1 MPSVAEPRKTLSE
14 ADVWA
19 VESHA
24 VPEVAYWSQVV
35 PLGGGLRISLDRH
48 TPPWLFIVLGRLQH
62 LIALRPNWDSYG
74 ARPIDPNAV
83 VFALEFLRTSLPHD
97 GKAPQIVPT
106 STGGLQLEWHANGVD
121 LEVEV
126 DPSGDVSLS
135 FDQAGRSE
143 ERTGSALATEA
154 LEPFVASAAA

>member
-1 MPSVAEPRKTLSE
+1 MKVFPKH
-14 ADVWA
+14 DD
-19 VESHA
+19 
-24 VPEVAYWSQVV
+24 
-35 PLGGGLRISLDRH
+35 PL
-48 TPPWLFIVLGRLQH
+48 WLYTVLGRLQY
-62 LIALRPNWDSYG
+62 LISLRPNWDSYG

-83 VFALEFLRTSLPHD
+83 IFALEFLRTSLPHD